1 MELTLQEIV
10 FYVVAAAIAVFS
22 VLAVTTGKILRAA
35 TYLLFVLFGTGA
47 IYGVLGYTFLGA
59 VQLMVY
65 AGGIV
70 VLYVFSILLT
80 QSDKDMKYRM
90 NRAKLVSVL
99 LTTVIGATLVLFLV
113 FTNGFALNMIPQG
126 VELPACE
133 IGLALIGTGKYQ
145 FVLPFEVVSILL
157 LACMIGGILIARKEK

>member
-1 MELTLQEIV
+1 
-10 FYVVAAAIAVFS
+10 
-22 VLAVTTGKILRAA
+22 
-35 TYLLFVLFGTGA
+35 
-47 IYGVLGYTFLGA
+47 
-59 VQLMVY
+59 MVY

-126 VELPACE
+126 VELPARE